1 MEIVHDYKSIP
12 LTSAEIGYL
21 WLTYLL
27 NSKSKNI
34 LMYAVETAD
43 DPNIKEIM
51 QNALEFSGKNLKEV
65 KAIFETVN
73 HPLPYGFSEF
83 DVKLKSGKL
92 YSDKLML
99 QTLKLFISVGI
110 SQYGYAIAMVARSDV
125 KNFFNE
131 SMQDSLKLLNKIDNT
146 ALSKGIFVRPPNIP
160 IPKKIEIAEDKSI
173 MGRFIGH
180 RRPMTALE
188 VASVFNASLSNYIV
202 KANILGLAQTMKDD
216 RIRDFYD
223 KVTMVLK
230 EHTEDLNIKLH
241 NENLSTPVSFYSEI
255 LNSTEA
261 PFSDRLS
268 FYFAYSM
275 LGDLLGS
282 YAASTLNVMRK
293 DLTFELTRLN
303 AEVFMLAKDATNI
316 MIDKGWYEEMP
327 KNVDREDIIDSN
339 EEDKK

>member
-51 QNALEFSGKNLKEV
+51 QSALEFSDQNLEGV

-99 QTLKLFISVGI
+99 HTLKLFMSVGL
-110 SQYGYAIAMVARSDV
+110 SQYSYGLSMVARSDV
-125 KNFFNE
+125 RNFFND
-131 SMQDSLKLLNKIDNT
+131 SMQDSLKLLNKIDNA
-146 ALSKGIFVRPPNIP
+146 ALNKGIFMRPPNIP
-160 IPKKIEIAEDKSI
+160 VPEKIEMAEDKSI
-173 MGRFIGH
+173 MGRFIG
-180 RRPMTALE
+180 RKRPMTALE
-188 VASVFNASLSNYIV
+188 VASIFNASLSSYIV
-202 KANILGLAQTMKDD
+202 KASIMGLAQTMKDD
-216 RIRDFYD
+216 RIRDFYE
-223 KVTMVLK
+223 KVISVLK
-230 EHTEDLNIKLH
+230 EHTEDLNAKLH
-241 NENLSTPVSFYSEI
+241 NEDLSAPASLYSEV

-261 PFSDRLS
+261 AFSDRLS
-268 FYFAYSM
+268 LFFAYAM

-282 YAASTLNVMRK
+282 YAASTLNMMRK
-293 DLTFELTRLN
+293 DLTLELTHLN
-303 AEVFMLAKDATNI
+303 AEVLMLAKDATNI

-327 KNVDREDIIDSN
+327 KNVHREDIIESN
-339 EEDKK
+339 EEDEK